1 MQSVFLS
8 LIIGFF
14 SALVISPFVIK
25 FFAKI
30 KNGQPILN
38 YVESHYIKKG
48 TPTMGGVIFLFGS
61 LVSFLSFINSNNRL
75 VTICI
80 AVMFGYGL
88 LGFLDDFIKVKFEN
102 NQGLKAYQK
111 AVGQLGIAVLVAIFV
126 LHSSF
131 VGDGV
136 ILPFTDI
143 VIKFG
148 WLIVPFVVVVYLAV
162 TNAVNLTD
170 GLDGLAGGVSVVYL
184 LGFIGMLSVYIN
196 NLKNL
201 GESVIVINELTNILI
216 LCGGVTGAILAFL
229 CFNSHPAKIFM
240 GDTGSLAIGAFIA
253 TAAILTRLYL
263 YIPFLGVM
271 FVLSAT
277 SVILQVSY
285 YKLTKK
291 RIFLMAPLHHH
302 FEKKGS
308 NETKITA
315 IYIIVTLIAVII
327 TLYFVK

>member
-1 MQSVFLS
+1 MQSVLLS
-8 LIIGFF
+8 LIIGF
-14 SALVISPFVIK
+14 SAALIVSQFIIR

-38 YVESHYIKKG
+38 YVESHYVKMG

-61 LVSFLSFINSNNRL
+61 LVAFLSFLQSNNRL
-75 VTICI
+75 VSICI

-88 LGFLDDFIKVKFEN
+88 LGFLDDFLKVKFEN

-111 AVGQLGIAVLVAIFV
+111 AIGQLGIAILVGIFV
-126 LHSSF
+126 YNSSF

-136 ILPFTDI
+136 IIPFSEQ
-143 VIKFG
+143 VVHFG
-148 WLIVPFVVVVYLAV
+148 WLIIPFVVFIYLAV
-162 TNAVNLTD
+162 TNSVNLTD

-184 LGFIGMLSVYIN
+184 FGFIGVLSVYIHD
-196 NLKNL
+196 LKML
-201 GESVIVINELTNILI
+201 GESVIIINELTNVLV
-216 LCGGVTGAILAFL
+216 LCGGVAGAIIAFL

-253 TAAILTRLYL
+253 SAAVLTRLYL
-263 YIPFLGVM
+263 YIPFLGIM
-271 FVLSAT
+271 FVLSTT

-302 FEKKGS
+302 FEKKGG

-315 IYIIVTLIAVII
+315 IYIIITLIAT
-327 TLYFVK
+327 TLTLIFVV